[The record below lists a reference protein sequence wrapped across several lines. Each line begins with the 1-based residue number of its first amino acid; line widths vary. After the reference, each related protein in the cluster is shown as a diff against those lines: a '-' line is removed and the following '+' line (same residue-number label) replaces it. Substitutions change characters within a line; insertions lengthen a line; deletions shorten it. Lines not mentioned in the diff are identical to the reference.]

1 MAKVLKQV
9 KKQKKR
15 ENMGIQHCVFE
26 EKQVPFSYVL
36 IHYQVTKFMGIGG
49 QHEIAV
55 KMMWNVHELV
65 LFYRF
70 DSIKQKNYSSYVYRM
85 SPKKYDNLIK
95 NNKNSALHVNDI
107 SFIFRRRSTNK
118 TADSLTKFASHYCMY
133 NFVV

>member
-15 ENMGIQHCVFE
+15 ENMGNQHCVFE

-70 DSIKQKNYSSYVYRM
+70 DSIKQKIIPPMFIGCLRRNTTILL
-85 SPKKYDNLIK
+85 KIIK
-95 NNKNSALHVNDI
+95 IRL
-107 SFIFRRRSTNK
+107 FTLMIFPLFS
-118 TADSLTKFASHYCMY
+118 
-133 NFVV
+133 VVDLPIRQQIV